1 MSWRMLWQRGAKH
14 SEEARVCSALDLTG
28 DKSKMLTEKPR
39 EAANTR
45 NPISVPWEELGL
57 TDKLSAEL
65 LAPGSGEGAAQPLLP
80 PSQSLAAEILCA
92 AAPSSIHPC
101 ASASPNS
108 NRTTAPHSCSPLAL
122 PPSCSSF
129 YHKGYEQKICQLI
142 GAKCHE
148 AVRHLPQ
155 IIYQSCVVALPAEH
169 PCATFVV
176 SIF

>member
-1 MSWRMLWQRGAKH
+1 
-14 SEEARVCSALDLTG
+14 
-28 DKSKMLTEKPR
+28 MLTEKPR

-101 ASASPNS
+101 A
-108 NRTTAPHSCSPLAL
+108 
-122 PPSCSSF
+122 
-129 YHKGYEQKICQLI
+129 
-142 GAKCHE
+142 
-148 AVRHLPQ
+148 
-155 IIYQSCVVALPAEH
+155 
-169 PCATFVV
+169 TFVV
-176 SIF
+176 SLF